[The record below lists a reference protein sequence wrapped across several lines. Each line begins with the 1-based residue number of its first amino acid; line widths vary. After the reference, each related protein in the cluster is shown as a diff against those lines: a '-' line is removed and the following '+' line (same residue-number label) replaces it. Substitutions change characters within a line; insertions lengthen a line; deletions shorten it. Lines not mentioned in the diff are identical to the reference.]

1 MGHQVVASEVVEDSV
16 DAPYAVGRHQSA
28 RGDGEDVSEVEFH
41 RSPSVFHA
49 ATAWHDGQRCGLS
62 SLRRTQIRAF
72 IGSSPRRGRPAVT
85 GAVAVPAV
93 PIGTVTVAIDRIA
106 AAGALAVVYELR
118 QSRGGFLGHQTS
130 S

>member
-1 MGHQVVASEVVEDSV
+1 MPLGGINRPVVMERM
-16 DAPYAVGRHQSA
+16 AP
-28 RGDGEDVSEVEFH
+28 RGNFTVPLPF
-41 RSPSVFHA
+41 SPRRRRGTTGSGA
-49 ATAWHDGQRCGLS
+49 ACPRCGAPRSGRS
-62 SLRRTQIRAF
+62 SGVPLVPV
-72 IGSSPRRGRPAVT
+72 GRGRPAVT